1 MRFLPVRVSAEADR
15 HEPPLVELV
24 LRNGRRVRVGGA
36 FDGEV
41 LVRAIAIAEG
51 GVSC

>member
-1 MRFLPVRVSAEADR
+1 MRFLPVRVSAEVDR
-15 HEPPLVELV
+15 HEAPLIELV

-41 LVRAIAIAEG
+41 LARAIAVAEG
-51 GVSC
+51 IVSC

>member
-1 MRFLPVRVSAEADR
+1 MRFLPVRVSAEAEGDQ
-15 HEPPLVELV
+15 PPLIELV

-41 LVRAIAIAEG
+41 LARAIAIAEG
-51 GVSC
+51 GVPC